1 LGYRPLE
8 VPATVEPSD
17 TLIVDVVLEEQ
28 PLVLG
33 ELVVEAPSRSP
44 ERVTDAPGAASLV
57 DPYALRAS
65 TATAQLPTVLETAP
79 GVDLIRN
86 GVQDFNLAARG
97 FNGYLSSRILVQQD
111 GRDLALGL
119 LGIQEWNAGSVPM
132 DDLARVELLR
142 GTSSALYGANA
153 AGGVLDITTAS
164 PGEVPGTKV
173 MLAGGGLDTRRGDL
187 RHAGLLA
194 GGRWGYRLN
203 FGHSRSDTWDR
214 SRTLRD
220 GSSLA
225 HEYGDVVS
233 EPVPP
238 GNPTVEVFPLQG
250 QQVADTVTG
259 AVTGKRDPVTSTY
272 GGARLDYYP
281 NNGGVGTLEGGLARS
296 ANVVFMNGPM
306 RVQLLESWRPWA
318 RVAWTRREYQLMA
331 WWSGQYHPDQAVR
344 FLGAG
349 FGARNTTNVFH
360 TEGQYRRE
368 ALDGRLRLVAG
379 ASYRRVLIDTKGT
392 SMALEDDD
400 RSDPYYGVFA
410 QLDYRLTPRLRAVLA
425 GRFDD
430 GVAHRSQWS
439 PKAALVFS
447 PSPGHSL
454 RLGASRGF
462 WAPNYVLL
470 FVRVPLGAVDLSGLE
485 SQLRSGEL
493 GPALSGVPEG
503 ELFTNSSAVPALS
516 LGNRNAKVERV
527 TSLELGYK
535 GQFGERVFL
544 TVDGYYERHS
554 DFLTVALPGVNSDF
568 PAWTAPATVPE
579 ESRAALE
586 RQVALA
592 DQALGLTRL
601 PDGSTAIVSSSSN
614 AGTVDVVG
622 VELGA
627 QVQVTSELTVDGSYA
642 YFHAIDDIPP
652 AIPREPNTPAHRG
665 ALGLA
670 YLDSRGIDAGLRV
683 VLAGAFDF
691 RDNFFNGRVPS
702 RQTVDLT
709 AGYQVSD
716 LLRVHAVATNLFD
729 QRRFY
734 GYGASVIGRRVLA
747 GVTLTF

>member
-1 LGYRPLE
+1 
-8 VPATVEPSD
+8 
-17 TLIVDVVLEEQ
+17 
-28 PLVLG
+28 
-33 ELVVEAPSRSP
+33 
-44 ERVTDAPGAASLV
+44 V
-57 DPYALRAS
+57 DPYALRAG
-65 TATAQLPTVLETAP
+65 TATAQLPAVLETAP

-97 FNGYLSSRILVQQD
+97 FNGYLSSRVLVQQD
-111 GRDLALGL
+111 GRDLALSL
-119 LGIQEWNAGSVPM
+119 LGIQEWNTGSVPM

-142 GTSSALYGANA
+142 GPSSALYGANA

-164 PGEVPGTKV
+164 PGQIQGTKV
-173 MLAGGGLDTRRGDL
+173 MLAGGGLDTRRADL
-187 RHAGLLA
+187 RHAGLLS

-203 FGHSRSDTWDR
+203 LGHSRSDTWDR

-225 HEYGDVVS
+225 REYADVVDQ
-233 EPVPP
+233 PV
-238 GNPTVEVFPLQG
+238 NPSNPRVEVFPLHG
-250 QQVADTVTG
+250 QVVADTLTG
-259 AVTGKRDPVTSTY
+259 AVRGERDPVTSTY
-272 GGARLDYYP
+272 GAARLDYYRGGD
-281 NNGGVGTLEGGLARS
+281 GGVGTLEGGVARS
-296 ANVVFMNGPM
+296 ANVVFMNGPQ

-318 RVAWTRREYQLMA
+318 RIAWERRAYQVMS

-360 TEGQYRRE
+360 TEGRYRHE
-368 ALDGRLRLVAG
+368 ALEGRLRLVAG

-392 SMALEDDD
+392 SMAVEDDD

-410 QLDYRLTPRLRAVLA
+410 QLDYKLTPRLRAVLA

-430 GVAHRSQWS
+430 GVAHPSQWS
-439 PKAALVFS
+439 PKAALVLT
-447 PSPGHSL
+447 PRDGHSL

-470 FVRVPLGAVDLSGLE
+470 FVRVPLGAVDLRDLE
-485 SQLRSGEL
+485 SELRSGEL

-503 ELFTNSSAVPALS
+503 ELFTNSAAVPALS
-516 LGNRNAKVERV
+516 LGNRNARVERV

-535 GQFGERVFL
+535 GQFGERLFL

-568 PAWTAPATVPE
+568 PAWTAPAGVPE
-579 ESRAALE
+579 ASRAELE

-592 DQALGLTRL
+592 EQALGLTRL
-601 PDGSTAIVSSSSN
+601 ADGSTAIVSSSSN
-614 AGTVDVVG
+614 AGTVDVLG

-627 QVQVTSELTVDGSYA
+627 RIQLTSELTLDGSYA
-642 YFHAIDDIPP
+642 YFHATDDIPP
-652 AIPREPNTPAHRG
+652 VIPREANTPAHRG

-691 RDNFFNGRVPS
+691 RDNAFNGRVPS
-702 RQTVDLT
+702 RQIVDLT

-716 LLRVHAVATNLFD
+716 LLRVHTVATNLFD